1 MELCRSSV
9 KLDHDVPICN
19 AVMERNME
27 EVVLYCPMC
36 HGRLLAADTPAPG
49 HPPHRLPGETFFCPS
64 CEMFVEP
71 ERGADTASTTDPAAH
86 PIDAPPSDRGRARAA
101 GSNAGGSQR
110 GDSSDEGA
118 TQWRKDPIDDER
130 NTWQD
135 KD

>member
-1 MELCRSSV
+1 
-9 KLDHDVPICN
+9 
-19 AVMERNME
+19 ME

-86 PIDAPPSDRGRARAA
+86 PIDAPSDRGRARAA